1 MAAIGIIG
9 NLMVLFG
16 RLLARAN
23 KRGCQVEHSLYLRH
37 LAASDLIM
45 GIYLAVIA
53 VVDIM
58 YRYLFATIS
67 DARFYFTRR
76 YLSDNF
82 YDILT

>member
-1 MAAIGIIG
+1 MMAAIGIIG

-45 GIYLAVIA
+45 GVYLAIIA

-58 YRYLFATIS
+58 YRYVFAYIS
-67 DARFYFTRR
+67 KVRFYFPHIAFER
-76 YLSDNF
+76 
-82 YDILT
+82 